1 MSIPDTHIV
10 ELRFKIDGDAPQ
22 KYIDEWLKLKT
33 ICENGKNKELVD
45 EWLSNCKIQ
54 SVRNM
59 PYLDR
64 CEGGIGGNNNIINK
78 QLRFRKKQIYSI
90 SIDNDIVIENII
102 SSEQEKWTLE
112 ELDDLIRAFRRMAN
126 NYVGAE
132 CINGCIEMV
141 NINSLY
147 DNYLDNKND
156 YS

>member
-1 MSIPDTHIV
+1 MFIPDTHIV
-10 ELRFKIDGDAPQ
+10 ELRFKIDRDAPQ

-112 ELDDLIRAFRRMAN
+112 ELDD
-126 NYVGAE
+126 
-132 CINGCIEMV
+132 
-141 NINSLY
+141 
-147 DNYLDNKND
+147 
-156 YS
+156 